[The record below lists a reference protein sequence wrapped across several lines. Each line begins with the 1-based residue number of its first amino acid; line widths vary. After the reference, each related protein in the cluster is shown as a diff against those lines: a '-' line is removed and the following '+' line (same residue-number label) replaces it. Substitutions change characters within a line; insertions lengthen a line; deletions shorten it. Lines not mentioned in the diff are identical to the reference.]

1 VLDFAVADIP
11 ILKQLGRNRSL
22 DKLVEK
28 YKKRKIKSV
37 IHFRRIMDAYEMS
50 EEDPPLRAKV
60 LRRTEEYFVN
70 RDLETRAAFDE
81 FVIDLRRTQSALEQ
95 CDEFVANLK
104 KLKIRYV
111 SGDEDRRKLSEA
123 IWRVE
128 KFCRGLLQALKGSDD
143 PDAPQD

>member
-1 VLDFAVADIP
+1 
-11 ILKQLGRNRSL
+11 
-22 DKLVEK
+22 
-28 YKKRKIKSV
+28 
-37 IHFRRIMDAYEMS
+37 
-50 EEDPPLRAKV
+50 
-60 LRRTEEYFVN
+60 
-70 RDLETRAAFDE
+70 
-81 FVIDLRRTQSALEQ
+81 
-95 CDEFVANLK
+95 LK